1 MAYTINLTDGSIFA
15 TIADGTINTSSSMI
29 LVGKNYAGYG
39 EFLDENFIHLLENG
53 ANNTAPGAPLTG
65 QLWWDKTN
73 NLLKVYNGTT
83 FKVISAST
91 ASASQPTSNVTGDL
105 WFDTTNQQLK
115 VYNGSAWILVGP
127 ASTSGQGTSGAIVTT
142 LTDNVS
148 VDHVVIQLF
157 VQNTLVGIISK
168 DATFTPVPS
177 VSGFTTISPGIQ
189 LSTTVSSALF
199 RGTATD
205 AQLLNTLSST
215 QFLRSDAN
223 DTTSGTLG
231 ILNDSGVTVGLDQ
244 DAKISVN
251 TATSEVTFQNQTQ
264 DGNLS
269 FKINDGGV
277 TTTAIFVN
285 GSTSAISIPST
296 LSVTGN
302 VTGGNLIT
310 SGAFQAASIS
320 ATGNITGGNLVTTGV
335 VSVTG
340 NATVGNISATSIVG
354 TLTTASQPNITSLGA
369 LSSLGVAGNATVAG
383 TISVN
388 TNGGVLAILN
398 GGGNGVGNI
407 GSSTSYFNTVFA
419 TSTSAQYADVAERF
433 SSDSAYEAGTV
444 VELGGVHEVTI
455 SNEDLSENVFGVVS
469 TRAAYLMNSGAGN
482 DATHPPIAM
491 TGRVPVRISGKI
503 NKGDRLVSAGNG
515 LARAALPG
523 EATAFNVIGRAL
535 ESSDSLTSQTVEA
548 IVTIK

>member
-91 ASASQPTSNVTGDL
+91 ASPSQPTSNVTGDL

-177 VSGFTTISPGIQ
+177 ISGFTTISPGIQ

-205 AQLLNTLSST
+205 SQLLNTLSST

-231 ILNDSGVTVGLDQ
+231 ILNDSGLTVGLDQ

-264 DGNLS
+264 DANIS
-269 FKINDGGV
+269 IKINDGGV

-285 GSTSAISIPST
+285 GSTSAVSIPTT

-320 ATGNITGGNLVTTGV
+320 ATGNISGGNLVTTGV
-335 VSVTG
+335 LSVTG
-340 NATVGNISATSIVG
+340 NATVGNVSATSIVG
-354 TLTTASQPNITSLGA
+354 TLTTASQTNITSLGA
-369 LSSLGVAGNATVAG
+369 LSSLGVTGNATVAG
-383 TISVN
+383 TVSVN

-433 SSDSAYEAGTV
+433 SADSVYEAGTV